1 VASVCGGSLI
11 LGGLLFQ
18 NQTFVDFGLKLS
30 ESYFEVYRQSPAGI
44 GPELFRWVDDGRQP
58 LVKPAANRL
67 PPPKWRSFYE
77 KSGFYHTNAE
87 YILRPETIESL
98 YYGYRA
104 TGDKKWQ
111 DWAWEAFE
119 ALNRMSKVEGGYTGL
134 RSVMQPADDE
144 TRQFVDKMESFWLA
158 ETLKYLY
165 LIFAEDS
172 EMQVKSDGRMKY
184 VLNTE
189 AHPLLIRGR

>member
-1 VASVCGGSLI
+1 M
-11 LGGLLFQ
+11 LFQ

-30 ESYFEVYRQSPAGI
+30 ESYFEVYRQSPSGI

-58 LVKPAANRL
+58 LAKASANR
-67 PPPKWRSFYE
+67 PPTQKWQSFYE
-77 KSGFYHTNAE
+77 KSGFYHTNPE

-98 YYGYRA
+98 YYAYRA
-104 TGDKKWQ
+104 TGDRKWQ
-111 DWAWEAFE
+111 DWAWEAFQS
-119 ALNRMSKVEGGYTGL
+119 LDRMSKVEGGYTGL
-134 RSVMQPADDE
+134 KSVMKTADDK
-144 TRQFVDKMESFWLA
+144 TRQFIDKMESFWLA

-172 EMQVKSDGRMKY
+172 DLQVSSDGRMKY

-189 AHPLLIRGR
+189 AHPLLVRNK